1 MTERST
7 LLDLPAEMAVR
18 WIALGLLEEA
28 AAAHA
33 RLADPAETEALHDFR
48 VALRRLRSTL
58 RAYRDLPGD
67 VVRGKDRRTLRK
79 LAHATGDARDAQV
92 QNEWLTTRL
101 KKARGA
107 ERVGLRDAL
116 ERSRERSEAAGEQLR
131 SASAA
136 FPAEHERLARR
147 LRRFC
152 TELTPGESPS
162 ETPFRAE
169 LASRLR
175 TEADALE
182 LELEGVLDESRQDE
196 AHRSR
201 IAAKRIRYLLE
212 PVRDLVPGAKEMIKE
227 LKGLQALLGEMHDAH
242 VLLGEVS
249 AAVEEAEGEE
259 EAGSRALQRR
269 LSEERAEHFSAL
281 RERWLHGAAADL
293 PGRVRALADALE
305 GAGPAREIER
315 KYLLRKMPALD
326 GLHAEPRQIEQGYL
340 PGERLAERVR
350 RVKTPEGTQWFRT
363 VKLGAGV
370 SRIEVEEETTER
382 IFRALWRLTKGRRV
396 RKRRYAV
403 KDGDLVWEIDH
414 FRDRRLVLAEVELPA
429 EDTPVEVPDWL
440 RAVLVREVTGDPA
453 YVNLNLAR

>member
-1 MTERST
+1 MTEHAA
-7 LLDLPAEMAVR
+7 LLGLPAEMAVR
-18 WIALGLLEEA
+18 WIALGMLEEA

-33 RLADPAETEALHDFR
+33 RLPDPADTEALHDFR

-58 RAYRDLPGD
+58 RAYRGLPGD
-67 VVRGKDRRTLRK
+67 VVRGKDRRALRD
-79 LAHATGDARDAQV
+79 LARATGDARDAQV

-107 ERVGLRDAL
+107 ERIGLRGAL
-116 ERSRERSEAAGEQLR
+116 ERSRERGAAAGEHLQG
-131 SASAA
+131 AAAA

-147 LRRFC
+147 LGRFC
-152 TELTPGESPS
+152 TELTPGEAPGGP
-162 ETPFRAE
+162 PFRAE
-169 LASRLR
+169 LAARLR
-175 TEADALE
+175 IEADALA

-212 PVRDLVPGAKEMIKE
+212 PVRDLVPGAREMIKE
-227 LKGLQALLGEMHDAH
+227 LKALQALLGEMHDAH
-242 VLLGEVS
+242 ILLGEVS
-249 AAVEEAEGEE
+249 VAAEEAEGEE

-269 LSEERAEHFSAL
+269 LAEERAEYFSAL
-281 RERWLHGAAADL
+281 RDRWLHGAAAGL
-293 PGRVRALADALE
+293 PGRVRELADALE

-315 KYLLRKMPALD
+315 KYLLRKLPALN
-326 GLHAEPRQIEQGYL
+326 GLDAELRQIEQGYL

-350 RVKTPEGTQWFRT
+350 RVKAPSGTKWYRT
-363 VKLGAGV
+363 VKLGTGI
-370 SRIEVEEETTER
+370 SRIEVEEETTES
-382 IFRALWRLTKGRRV
+382 IFRALWRLTRGRRV

-403 KDGDLVWEIDH
+403 NDGDLVWEIDH

-429 EDTPVEVPDWL
+429 EDTPVEVPEWL

>member
-1 MTERST
+1 MSQRSA

-33 RLADPAETEALHDFR
+33 RLADPAETGALHDFR

-58 RAYRDLPGD
+58 RAYRDLPGEG
-67 VVRGKDRRTLRK
+67 VRGKDRRILRE
-79 LAHATGDARDAQV
+79 LARATGDARDAQV
-92 QNEWLTTRL
+92 QNAWLTARL

-107 ERVGLRDAL
+107 ERIGLRSAL
-116 ERSRERSEAAGEQLR
+116 ERSRERAEGAGEHLR
-131 SASAA
+131 GAAAA
-136 FPAEHERLARR
+136 FAAEHARLARR
-147 LRRFC
+147 LGRFC
-152 TELTPGESPS
+152 TELTPAEPPAGP
-162 ETPFRAE
+162 PFRAE
-169 LASRLR
+169 LAARLR
-175 TEADALE
+175 TEADALA
-182 LELEGVLDESRQDE
+182 LELEGVLDESQQDE

-212 PVRDLVPGAKEMIKE
+212 PVRDRVPGARELIKE
-227 LKGLQALLGEMHDAH
+227 LKGLQSLLGEMHDAH
-242 VLLGEVS
+242 ILLGEVS
-249 AAVEEAEGEE
+249 VAVEEAEGEE

-269 LSEERAEHFSAL
+269 LAEERAEHFSEL
-281 RERWLHGAAADL
+281 RERWLHGAAAAF
-293 PGRVRALADALE
+293 PGRVRTMADALE
-305 GAGPAREIER
+305 GAGPGREIER
-315 KYLLRKMPALD
+315 KYLLRKLPALD
-326 GLHAEPRQIEQGYL
+326 GLDAELRQIEQGYL
-340 PGERLAERVR
+340 PGDRLAERVR
-350 RVKTPEGTQWFRT
+350 RVKTPSGTQWYRT

-382 IFRALWRLTKGRRV
+382 IFRALWRLTRGRRV

-403 KDGDLVWEIDH
+403 RDGERVWEIDH

-429 EDTPVEVPDWL
+429 EDTPVAVPEWL